1 MPSNV
6 IPFNGKNPAA
16 PAGLRVLIADD
27 NADTVLTLSF
37 LLIDEGYVVQA
48 LEDGSNVARTVRD
61 FQPDVCIFDIEMP
74 GQNGY
79 ALARELRNRRIGD
92 RPLLI
97 AISGVYVRPA
107 DRFLALMVGFD
118 HFFQKPADPNE
129 ISAVLK
135 DFAAG
140 RKVTAYEERLHLAHK
155 RA

>member
-1 MPSNV
+1 MPPDV
-6 IPFNGKNPAA
+6 IPFEPKGPDATQ
-16 PAGLRVLIADD
+16 GLRVLIADD

-37 LLIDEGYVVQA
+37 LLVDEGHQVQA
-48 LEDGSNVARTVRD
+48 LEDGSNVARTVRE

-79 ALARELRNRRIGD
+79 ALARELRDRRLGD

-97 AISGVYVRPA
+97 AMSGVYIRPA

-129 ISAVLK
+129 LMALLK
-135 DFAAG
+135 DFRAG
-140 RKVTAYEERLHLAHK
+140 RKAANYEDRVHLAR

>member
-1 MPSNV
+1 MPPDV
-6 IPFNGKNPAA
+6 IPFEPKGADA
-16 PAGLRVLIADD
+16 TQGLRVLIADD

-37 LLIDEGYVVQA
+37 LLVDEGHQVQA
-48 LEDGSNVARTVRD
+48 LEDGSNVARTVRE

-79 ALARELRNRRIGD
+79 ALARELRERRLGD

-97 AISGVYVRPA
+97 AMSGVYIRPA

-129 ISAVLK
+129 LMALLK
-135 DFAAG
+135 DFRAG
-140 RKVTAYEERLHLAHK
+140 RKAANYEDRVHLAR